1 MAALKDRVE
10 GHRRDF
16 EERARKVAGA
26 KDLEDLRNLFLS
38 RKKGLVTGLFEEMK
52 GLPPE
57 EKREAGKLVNEF
69 KAFVLDGLQTLGNAL
84 SKSVVGAGGIPGEEA
99 FGKVS
104 VRARS
109 KVIGRPTGVRHDEAE
124 DLTLPGRRRY
134 VGAPHPIVLFQQEI
148 ESIFRGMGFTVAEGP
163 EVETDYYN
171 FEALNFPPHHPARD
185 QWDTLFI
192 KGDLLLRTHT
202 SPVQIRVMERAKPPI
217 RIICPGRVFRH
228 ETPDPTHL
236 PMFYQV
242 EGLVVD
248 EGVTFAHLKGTL
260 EHFIRALFG
269 ERIKVR
275 FRPSFFPF
283 TEPSAEVDIE
293 CIVCGGR
300 GADCRVCGGTGW
312 KEILGSGMVHP
323 QVLKNV
329 NIDPERYSGWAFGL
343 GIERTAMFSYGISE
357 MRHFYENDLRFI
369 RQFQLK

>member
-1 MAALKDRVE
+1 MASLKDRIE
-10 GHRRDF
+10 GLRKAFDDAAAKAADAKAL
-16 EERARKVAGA
+16 EE
-26 KDLEDLRNLFLS
+26 LRTAYLG
-38 RKKGLVTGLFEEMK
+38 RKKGHVTLLFEELK
-52 GLPPE
+52 SAPAE
-57 EKREAGKLVNEF
+57 ARREAGRLVNEL
-69 KAFVLDGLQTLGNAL
+69 KDHAQDRIRALEAGL
-84 SKSVVGAGGIPGEEA
+84 
-99 FGKVS
+99 
-104 VRARS
+104 RAAA
-109 KVIGRPTGVRHDEAE
+109 RPARAV

-134 VGAPHPIVLFQQEI
+134 VGTPHPLTLFEQEI
-148 ESIFRGMGFTVAEGP
+148 ERVFLGMGFVIEEGP
-163 EVETDYYN
+163 EIETDYYN

-185 QWDTLFI
+185 KWDTLFI

-202 SPVQIRVMERAKPPI
+202 SPVQVRVMERTKPPI

-236 PMFYQV
+236 PMFLQV
-242 EGLVVD
+242 EGLVID
-248 EGVTFAHLKGTL
+248 EGITFAHLKGTL
-260 EHFIRALFG
+260 EYFLRALFG

-300 GADCRVCGGTGW
+300 DAACRVCGGTGW

-343 GIERTAMFSYGISE
+343 GIDRTAMLALGIPE
-357 MRHFYENDLRFI
+357 MRHFYENDLRFL
-369 RQFQLK
+369 RQFGTK